1 MGGIMAARSEASD
14 WAEDLRQAFRQAGLT
29 VGREAAT
36 GWVPPMD
43 VIERPE
49 GIEVILDLAGA
60 RGAVRVTV
68 KGGVLI
74 IAGEKRP
81 PGPCARGAAF
91 HVAERTFGAFVRA
104 VPLRMAFDAAG
115 IKATLASGELR
126 INVPR
131 IEDRR
136 GREIDIPI
144 EIL

>member
-1 MGGIMAARSEASD
+1 MAARPELSD
-14 WAEDLRQAFRQAGLT
+14 WAEDLRQAFRDAGVQL
-29 VGREAAT
+29 GREAT
-36 GWVPPMD
+36 SGWVPPMD
-43 VIERPE
+43 VVERPE

-81 PGPCARGAAF
+81 PGPCAHGAAF
-91 HVAERTFGAFVRA
+91 HVAERAFGAFVRA

-126 INVPR
+126 ITVPR

>member
-1 MGGIMAARSEASD
+1 MGGIMAARSELSD
-14 WAEDLRQAFRQAGLT
+14 WAEDLRQAFREAGVPL
-29 VGREAAT
+29 GREAS

-43 VIERPE
+43 VIERAE

-74 IAGEKRP
+74 VAGEKRQ
-81 PGPCARGAAF
+81 PGKCAHGAAF

-104 VPLRMAFDAAG
+104 IPLRIAFDAAG
-115 IKATLASGELR
+115 IKARLANGELR
-126 INVPR
+126 ITVPR

>member
-1 MGGIMAARSEASD
+1 MAGTMAARPGRTD
-14 WAEDLRQAFRQAGLT
+14 WADDLRRAFREAGQL
-29 VGREAAT
+29 GRDAAA

-49 GIEVILDLAGA
+49 GIEVVLDLAGA
-60 RGAVRVTV
+60 RAAVQVTV
-68 KGGVLI
+68 KAGMLV

-81 PGPCARGAAF
+81 PGPCAHGAAF

-115 IKATLASGELR
+115 IKATLANGELR
-126 INVPR
+126 IVVPR
-131 IEDRR
+131 IEERR

>member
-1 MGGIMAARSEASD
+1 MGGIMAARPELSD
-14 WAEDLRQAFRQAGLT
+14 WAEDLRQAFRDAGVQL
-29 VGREAAT
+29 GRDATT

-74 IAGEKRP
+74 VAGEKRQ
-81 PGPCARGAAF
+81 PGKCAHGAAF

-104 VPLRMAFDAAG
+104 VPLRIAFDAAG
-115 IKATLASGELR
+115 IKATLANGELR
-126 INVPR
+126 IVVPR

>member
-1 MGGIMAARSEASD
+1 MGGIMAARSELSD
-14 WAEDLRQAFRQAGLT
+14 WADDLRQAFREAGVPL
-29 VGREAAT
+29 GREASS

-68 KGGVLI
+68 K
-74 IAGEKRP
+74 
-81 PGPCARGAAF
+81 
-91 HVAERTFGAFVRA
+91 RTFGAFVRA

-115 IKATLASGELR
+115 IKARLANGELR
-126 INVPR
+126 IFVPR
-131 IEDRR
+131 IEERR

>member
-1 MGGIMAARSEASD
+1 MGGIMAARSELSD
-14 WAEDLRQAFRQAGLT
+14 WADELRQALREAGVPL
-29 VGREAAT
+29 GREAS

-49 GIEVILDLAGA
+49 GIEVILDLAGV

-68 KGGVLI
+68 KGGVLVV
-74 IAGEKRP
+74 AGEKRQ
-81 PGPCARGAAF
+81 PGKCAHGAAF
-91 HVAERTFGAFVRA
+91 HVAERTFGAFIRA

-115 IKATLASGELR
+115 IKARLANGELR
-126 INVPR
+126 ISVPR

>member
-1 MGGIMAARSEASD
+1 MGGIMAARPEMAPS
-14 WAEDLRQAFRQAGLT
+14 
-29 VGREAAT
+29 

-49 GIEVILDLAGA
+49 GIEIILDLAGA
-60 RGAVRVTV
+60 RGAVKVTV
-68 KGGVLI
+68 KGGMLV
-74 IAGEKRP
+74 IAGEKRQ

-104 VPLRMAFDAAG
+104 VPLRMAFDTAG
-115 IKATLASGELR
+115 IKATLANGELR
-126 INVPR
+126 IIVPR

>member
-1 MGGIMAARSEASD
+1 MGGIMAVRREMSD
-14 WAEDLRQAFRQAGLT
+14 WADDLRQAFSEAGVHLR
-29 VGREAAT
+29 REASA

-43 VIERPE
+43 VVERPE

-74 IAGEKRP
+74 IAGEKRQ
-81 PGPCARGAAF
+81 PGPCAHGAA
-91 HVAERTFGAFVRA
+91 FGAFVRA
-104 VPLRMAFDAAG
+104 VPLRMAFDTAG
-115 IKATLASGELR
+115 IKATLANGELR
-126 INVPR
+126 IIVPR

>member
-1 MGGIMAARSEASD
+1 MAARPEMAAS
-14 WAEDLRQAFRQAGLT
+14 
-29 VGREAAT
+29 

-68 KGGVLI
+68 KGGVLVV
-74 IAGEKRP
+74 AGEKRQP
-81 PGPCARGAAF
+81 EPCARGAAF

-115 IKATLASGELR
+115 IKATLANGELR
-126 INVPR
+126 IVVPR
-131 IEDRR
+131 IEERR

>member
-1 MGGIMAARSEASD
+1 MGGIMAARSELSD
-14 WAEDLRQAFRQAGLT
+14 WADDLRQAFREAGVPL
-29 VGREAAT
+29 GREASS

-74 IAGEKRP
+74 IAGEKRQ
-81 PGPCARGAAF
+81 PGPCAHGAAF
-91 HVAERTFGAFVRA
+91 HVAERTFGAFARA

-115 IKATLASGELR
+115 IKARLANGELR
-126 INVPR
+126 IFVPR

>member
-1 MGGIMAARSEASD
+1 MGGIMAARSELSD
-14 WAEDLRQAFRQAGLT
+14 WTEDLRQAFREAGVGL
-29 VGREAAT
+29 GREAAS

-43 VIERPE
+43 VIERPD
-49 GIEVILDLAGA
+49 GLEVIVELAGA

-68 KGGVLI
+68 KAGVLI
-74 IAGEKRP
+74 IAGEKRQ
-81 PGPCARGAAF
+81 PGPCAHGAAF
-91 HVAERTFGAFVRA
+91 HIAERTFGSFVRA
-104 VPLRMAFDAAG
+104 VPLRIAFDATG

-126 INVPR
+126 ITVPR